1 MLQSCGTRG
10 RAPYKA
16 VITHGFALDEKGQ
29 KMSKSLGNTVAPQ
42 DVMKQYGADIL
53 RLWVARMMMM
63 SLHFMKEVPFHTIYI
78 HALVRDEKGQKM
90 SKSKGNIIDPLKLID
105 EYGADALRSTFAAM
119 AAQGR
124 DIKLAA
130 ARVEGN
136 RNFATKLWNAAR
148 FCEMNEC
155 ARVAGFDPAASRL
168 PLNRWIIGEAARTA
182 EAVTEGIE
190 AHRYNEAAAALYR
203 FVWNVFCDWYLELS
217 KPVLSGEDG
226 PAKDETRACAAWTL
240 DQILKMLHPIMPFLT
255 EELWQRTGENDPAR
269 ETMLID
275 ADWPAL
281 SGPGD
286 SQADAE
292 IGWII
297 QLIGEIRSV
306 RAEMNV
312 PAGAKIPLL
321 LVAAGETA
329 RKRAE
334 DYGETIRRMARLE
347 DISFAAEPPKGAV
360 QIVLDDGVAALP
372 LADIIDLD
380 EERAR
385 LKRAIDK
392 VDDEIGKIG
401 AKLANKSF
409 TDRAPEH
416 VVEEQRERMSDA
428 EETRGRLRD
437 ALKRLEGVA

>member
-1 MLQSCGTRG
+1 LDHLFDKIVYRRAIRYVNGTGDHGCGT
-10 RAPYKA
+10 
-16 VITHGFALDEKGQ
+16 
-29 KMSKSLGNTVAPQ
+29 LG
-42 DVMKQYGADIL
+42 K
-53 RLWVARMMMM
+53 
-63 SLHFMKEVPFHTIYI
+63 
-78 HALVRDEKGQKM
+78 
-90 SKSKGNIIDPLKLID
+90 
-105 EYGADALRSTFAAM
+105 
-119 AAQGR
+119 
-124 DIKLAA
+124 
-130 ARVEGN
+130 
-136 RNFATKLWNAAR
+136 FATCCLNLL
-148 FCEMNEC
+148 ESTC
-155 ARVAGFDPAASRL
+155 ADR
-168 PLNRWIIGEAARTA
+168 
-182 EAVTEGIE
+182 
-190 AHRYNEAAAALYR
+190 H
-203 FVWNVFCDWYLELS
+203 
-217 KPVLSGEDG
+217 SGAICG
-226 PAKDETRACAAWTL
+226 K
-240 DQILKMLHPIMPFLT
+240 
-255 EELWQRTGENDPAR
+255 
-269 ETMLID
+269 
-275 ADWPAL
+275 
-281 SGPGD
+281 SPGD

-401 AKLANKSF
+401 AKLANKGF